1 MVVREMDFVPCT
13 DKDEE
18 IMLKEIGVES
28 IEALLADIPQSL
40 KSFKLN
46 IPKAL
51 SEMELVKEL
60 KSAAEKNINVSEYTS
75 FLGAGAYEHFIPSV
89 VNHLS
94 SRGEFVTCYT
104 PYQAEVS
111 QGTLQAIYEF
121 QSMICELTAM
131 DVANASMYDGASAL
145 AEAAVLSIRHT
156 GRRKVVISQTVHPE
170 YRAVVKTYL
179 QCLNIEIVD
188 ISATDGITDIEALSK
203 AVDDNTASVLIQMP
217 NFFGCLEEVDDLA
230 KAAHKHSALFIACVN
245 PISLGIIKPPGDY
258 GADIAVGEAQSMG
271 NPLNYGGPYIGFFAV
286 KKELMRKIPGRIA
299 GATTDVKGQ
308 RAFVL
313 TLQAREQHIRRQK
326 ATSNICTNQALC
338 ALRTCIYLS
347 VLGKQGFAELAR
359 LNLQKSHY
367 AIEEICKLKGFEP
380 LFNKP
385 FFNEFVI
392 RITDGR
398 TARQINESLL
408 KEKIIGGLDLSRFYP
423 PLADSMLF
431 CVTETKSKNDIDR
444 LVTALAKM

>member
-1 MVVREMDFVPCT
+1 MDFVPCT
-13 DKDEE
+13 DKDKEV
-18 IMLKEIGVES
+18 MLKEIGVGG

-40 KSFKLN
+40 KKFDLN
-46 IPKAL
+46 LPKAL

-60 KSAAEKNINVSEYTS
+60 KSAAEKNVNVSEYTS

-89 VNHLS
+89 VDHLS
-94 SRGEFVTCYT
+94 SRGEFATSYT

-156 GRRKVVISQTVHPE
+156 DRHKVVISQAVHPE
-170 YRAVVKTYL
+170 YREALKTYL
-179 QCLNIEIVD
+179 QCLNIEIVE
-188 ISATDGITDIEALSK
+188 IPAIEGITDVDALSRT
-203 AVDDNTASVLIQMP
+203 VDDDTASVLIQMP
-217 NFFGCLEEVDDLA
+217 NFFGCLEEVDEIA
-230 KAAHKHSALFIACVN
+230 KVAHKHGALFIACVN

-258 GADIAVGEAQSMG
+258 GADIAVGEAQGMG
-271 NPLNYGGPYIGFFAV
+271 NPLYYGGPYIGFFAV
-286 KKELMRKIPGRIA
+286 KKELMRRVPGRIA
-299 GATTDVKGQ
+299 GATTDVKGR

-347 VLGKQGFAELAR
+347 ILGKQGFTKLAR
-359 LNLQKSHY
+359 LNLRKSHY
-367 AIEEICKLKGFEP
+367 AMEEICKLKGFEP

-385 FFNEFVI
+385 FFNEFAI
-392 RITDGR
+392 RVTDGR
-398 TARQINESLL
+398 TAQQINESLL

-423 PLADSMLF
+423 ALKNSMLF
-431 CVTETKSKNDIDR
+431 CVTETKGKDDIDR
-444 LVTALAKM
+444 LAAALGK

>member
-1 MVVREMDFVPCT
+1 MDFVPST
-13 DKDEE
+13 DKDKE
-18 IMLKEIGVES
+18 IMLKEVGVKS
-28 IEALLADIPQSL
+28 VEALLTDIPQSL
-40 KSFKLN
+40 RKFDLN
-46 IPKAL
+46 IPKTL

-60 KSAAEKNINVSEYTS
+60 KAAAEKNINVSEYTS

-89 VNHLS
+89 VNYLA
-94 SRGEFVTCYT
+94 SRGEFATCYT

-156 GRRKVVISQTVHPE
+156 DRQKVVISQAVHPE
-170 YRAVVKTYL
+170 YREVVKTYL
-179 QCLNIEIVD
+179 HCLNIEIVE
-188 ISATDGITDIEALSK
+188 IPAPDGTTDIDALSH
-203 AVDDNTASVLIQMP
+203 AVDDGTASVLIQMP
-217 NFFGCLEEVDDLA
+217 NFFGCLEEVDYIA
-230 KAAHKHSALFIACVN
+230 KAAHKHGALFIACVN
-245 PISLGIIKPPGDY
+245 PISLGIIKPPGSY
-258 GADIAVGEAQSMG
+258 GADIAVGEAQSLG

-286 KKELMRKIPGRIA
+286 KKELMRKVPGRIV
-299 GATTDVKGQ
+299 GATTDVKGR

-347 VLGKQGFAELAR
+347 VLGKQGLAELAR
-359 LNLQKSHY
+359 LNLHKSHY
-367 AIEEICKLKGFEP
+367 ALEEICKLQGFEP

-392 RITDGR
+392 RVTDSR
-398 TARQINESLL
+398 TAEQINESLL

-423 PLADSMLF
+423 ALKNSMLF
-431 CVTETKSKNDIDR
+431 CITETKNKNDIDR
-444 LVTALAKM
+444 LVAGLGKC

>member
-1 MVVREMDFVPCT
+1 MDFVPST
-13 DKDEE
+13 DKDRE

-28 IEALLADIPQSL
+28 VEALLTDIPQGL
-40 KSFKLN
+40 RKFDLN
-46 IPKAL
+46 IPKTL

-60 KSAAEKNINVSEYTS
+60 KTAAEKNINVSEYTS

-89 VNHLS
+89 VNYLA
-94 SRGEFVTCYT
+94 SRGEFATCYT

-145 AEAAVLSIRHT
+145 AEAAVLSLRHT
-156 GRRKVVISQTVHPE
+156 DRQKVVISQAVHPE
-170 YRAVVKTYL
+170 YREVVKTYL
-179 QCLNIEIVD
+179 QCLNIEIVE
-188 ISATDGITDIEALSK
+188 IPAPDGTTDIDVLSRT
-203 AVDDNTASVLIQMP
+203 VDDDTASVLIQMP

-230 KAAHKHSALFIACVN
+230 KAAHKHGALLIACVN
-245 PISLGIIKPPGDY
+245 PISLGIIKPPGGY
-258 GADIAVGEAQSMG
+258 GADIVVGEAQSLG

-286 KKELMRKIPGRIA
+286 KKELMRKVPGRIV
-299 GATTDVKGQ
+299 GATTDIKGR

-338 ALRTCIYLS
+338 ALRTCIYLC
-347 VLGKQGFAELAR
+347 VLGKQGLADLAR
-359 LNLQKSHY
+359 LNIHKSHY
-367 AIEEICKLKGFEP
+367 AMEEISKLQGFEP

-385 FFNEFVI
+385 FFNEFAI
-392 RITDGR
+392 KATDGR
-398 TARQINESLL
+398 TAEQINESLL
-408 KEKIIGGLDLSRFYP
+408 KEKIIGGLNLSGFYP
-423 PLADSMLF
+423 ALKNSMLF
-431 CVTETKSKNDIDR
+431 CVTETKSKDDIDR
-444 LVTALAKM
+444 LVTALVKR